1 MTNTPRN
8 LKAASSTALLAV
20 LLLFASVSASEAGV
34 NLVSLDQEWG
44 MREQLHAEVASKHR
58 VYEDPYLTEIGRRIV
73 AQTGLANRPW
83 NFFVVQDS
91 SVNAFN
97 LPGGLVYVNTGL
109 LAEADSLDQLVGV
122 MSHEIAHGAKRHG
135 TQLMTR
141 AYGYNI
147 LAGLLLGRD
156 AGQGKQLVAQLVGTG
171 ILTDYSRDAEHEADR
186 AGVGYMYRA
195 GFNPEGMAEFFRTMG
210 SLRSRKPS
218 KVEQFFSS
226 HPLTE
231 SRIANVEAE
240 VSRLPNRRGLTS
252 DTREYQRMRSRYR

>member
-1 MTNTPRN
+1 
-8 LKAASSTALLAV
+8 
-20 LLLFASVSASEAGV
+20 
-34 NLVSLDQEWG
+34 
-44 MREQLHAEVASKHR
+44 
-58 VYEDPYLTEIGRRIV
+58 
-73 AQTGLANRPW
+73 
-83 NFFVVQDS
+83 
-91 SVNAFN
+91 
-97 LPGGLVYVNTGL
+97 
-109 LAEADSLDQLVGV
+109 
-122 MSHEIAHGAKRHG
+122 
-135 TQLMTR
+135 

>member
-1 MTNTPRN
+1 MTNRPRT
-8 LKAASSTALLAV
+8 LKVASSSALLAV

-34 NLVSLDQEWG
+34 NLVSLDQEWA
-44 MREQLHAEVASKHR
+44 MREQLHAEVASQHR

-73 AQTGLANRPW
+73 AQTGLGNRPW

-109 LAEADSLDQLVGV
+109 LAEADTLDQLVGV

-141 AYGYNI
+141 AYGYNL

-156 AGQGKQLVAQLVGTG
+156 AGRGQQIAAQLVGTG
-171 ILTDYSRDAEHEADR
+171 ILTNYSRSAENEADR

-195 GFNPEGMAEFFRTMG
+195 GYDPAGMAEFFRTMD
-210 SLRSRKPS
+210 SLRSRRAS

-226 HPLTE
+226 HPLTDD
-231 SRIANVEAE
+231 RIRNVEAE
-240 VSRLPNRRGLTS
+240 ISRLPGRRNLTN